1 MRSSTHGGQL
11 PACPSA
17 GWLTISSLA
26 GSTGLPLTGEADL
39 VTVPVSRRAIADLPP
54 SAGEIH
60 LQLAGPEFIDVA
72 ATRLLVG
79 LADRPGQPDVILH
92 YPPPC
97 LIRIIRL
104 LCPAAL
110 KRFSIARG
118 GRHPPPRAGQLGFR
132 PRNRT
137 EGTTM
142 GEVFETT
149 DLKFAEQIL
158 SSSYASLKIDRDGE
172 RGGMRLAQTALTP
185 SVRFDHNSFT
195 MSFDT
200 RGTPLGVLVIG
211 QLRAGRLTHRSGGS
225 ERSYLPGDVYLAV
238 QPGHPYS
245 ARSADTDTEL
255 AVIDPAL
262 LADLTVAAPDQAEQG
277 VRFTGYHPVSPQ
289 AARQWRATYAYV
301 RDMVLTRPDAV
312 GQALVAAS
320 AARLLVASAL
330 ATFPNTALT
339 EPTIEDRRDGSTA
352 TLRRAVAFID
362 EHAHQGIT
370 AADIAAAA
378 HVTTRAVQLAFQRHL
393 GISPMEYLRQVR
405 LARARQDLIAA
416 DPAIQTVTAIAYRW
430 GFTSSSRFAAQYLR
444 AYGVTPSHT
453 LRRD

>member
-1 MRSSTHGGQL
+1 M
-11 PACPSA
+11 A
-17 GWLTISSLA
+17 
-26 GSTGLPLTGEADL
+26 
-39 VTVPVSRRAIADLPP
+39 
-54 SAGEIH
+54 
-60 LQLAGPEFIDVA
+60 
-72 ATRLLVG
+72 
-79 LADRPGQPDVILH
+79 
-92 YPPPC
+92 
-97 LIRIIRL
+97 
-104 LCPAAL
+104 
-110 KRFSIARG
+110 K
-118 GRHPPPRAGQLGFR
+118 
-132 PRNRT
+132 
-137 EGTTM
+137 
-142 GEVFETT
+142 VFETT
-149 DLKFAEQIL
+149 DPEYAQHIL
-158 SSSYASLKIDRDGE
+158 RSSYGSLKIDGHGR
-172 RGGMRLAQTALTP
+172 RGGVRLSQATLSP
-185 SVRFDHNSFT
+185 SIRFDHNSFT

-200 RGTPLGVLVIG
+200 TGTRLDVLLIG
-211 QLRAGRLTHRSGGS
+211 HLRSGRLAYSHGGS
-225 ERSYLPGDVYLAV
+225 ERRYRPGDVFLAV
-238 QPGHPYS
+238 PPGRPYT
-245 ARSADTDTEL
+245 ARSAETDIDL
-255 AVIDPAL
+255 AVMDAAL
-262 LADLTVAAPDQAEQG
+262 AGRVAGTASGRTGQS
-277 VRFTGYHPVSPQ
+277 VRFTGCDPVSPQ